1 MTPIQTRPGQR
12 LIAAIAFL
20 AATACGDSTGTG
32 APDDPG
38 VLLATNV
45 VGPNDL
51 VWTRDGGEVVY
62 ARATSLNAV
71 SVATQVERHLVA
83 DASISITGIGSAG
96 DWIYYGA
103 VVTPPP
109 PAATNFRVS
118 RINPTTG
125 AAEVLVT
132 DPWHGQ
138 DYVVVSADERFVA
151 ANGRIYNLQA
161 GTHVDFNCNRAR
173 AFSPDATQLLCQ
185 GPFGVGQQASFAL
198 ISTADGTSQQ
208 LPSTNAVG
216 FYFGLRWVG
225 NSPQLLAYSV
235 DNRITRIYEIDGVTG
250 ATRDV
255 SQLDGNV
262 TLLLVASWSQDGR
275 TLGAWIDPSSGRD
288 RKANLYIVRSGSA
301 AAVAARVSED
311 PLTSF
316 PSTPVF
322 SATGSSVA
330 YFYYNQNNNRS
341 LYAKTG
347 I

>member
-1 MTPIQTRPGQR
+1 
-12 LIAAIAFL
+12 
-20 AATACGDSTGTG
+20 
-32 APDDPG
+32 
-38 VLLATNV
+38 
-45 VGPNDL
+45 
-51 VWTRDGGEVVY
+51 VVY

-83 DASISITGIGSAG
+83 DASIDITGIGSAG

-109 PAATNFRVS
+109 PAAVNFRVS
-118 RINPTTG
+118 RINPATG
-125 AAEVLVT
+125 AVEILITA
-132 DPWHGQ
+132 PWHGGN
-138 DYVVVSADERFVA
+138 YVVVSADERFVA
-151 ANGRIYNLQA
+151 ADGRIYNLQA
-161 GTHVDFNCNRAR
+161 GTQIDFACSKPRG
-173 AFSPDATQLLCQ
+173 FSPDATQLLCQ
-185 GPFGVGQQASFAL
+185 GPFGSGTQASFAL

-216 FYFGLRWVG
+216 FYFGHRWVG
-225 NSPQLLAYSV
+225 NSPQLLAYAV
-235 DNRITRIYEIDGVTG
+235 DNRMTRIYEIDGVTG

-262 TLLLVASWSQDGR
+262 TLLLLASWSQDGR

-288 RKANLYIVRSGSA
+288 SKANLYIVRSGSA
-301 AAVAARVSED
+301 TAVAARVSSN
-311 PLTSF
+311 PLASF
-316 PSTPVF
+316 PSVPVF

-330 YFYYNQNNNRS
+330 YFYYNENNNRS